1 MRFIGLFFMTISFLY
16 GQIEIRDIEVEKLDE
31 ASGLLVSQKYP
42 NIFWSHNDSG
52 DKARLYAF
60 DKNTLKKVKKIKI
73 KKADNID
80 WEDITYH
87 KGNIVIGD
95 FGNNK
100 NKRKDLTLYTIK
112 EPNPYKDKKVKI
124 ISKQRFV
131 FSDQKSLPPKRKNF
145 DCEAIFSFDNELY
158 LFTKHRA
165 DNNTT
170 LYHLQ
175 GDKAVKLASFE
186 MDRRVTGADSDGERV
201 VILTYGSLYLFRPK
215 KIDKNFFKETF
226 SRVKLRDVGQVE
238 GVALDGKYLHVIS
251 EEGRL
256 YTLHV
261 SDLK

>member
-1 MRFIGLFFMTISFLY
+1 MRLIGLFFLTISFVY
-16 GQIEIRDIEVEKLDE
+16 AQIEVRDIKVKKLDE
-31 ASGLLVSQKYP
+31 PSGLLVSQKYP
-42 NIFWSHNDSG
+42 DIFWSHNDSG

-60 DKNTLKKVKKIKI
+60 DKNSLEKVKKIKI
-73 KKADNID
+73 KKADNVD

-100 NKRKDLTLYTIK
+100 NRRKDLTLYTIK
-112 EPNPYKDKKVKI
+112 EPNPYKDKKAKL
-124 ISKQRFV
+124 ISKQRFN
-131 FSDQKSLPPKRKNF
+131 FSDQENSRLKRKNF
-145 DCEAIFSFDNELY
+145 DCEAIFSFGDELY
-158 LFTKHRA
+158 LLTKHRA

-175 GDKAVKLASFE
+175 GKRAQKLASFE
-186 MDRRVTGADSDGERV
+186 MDRRVTGADSDGKRV
-201 VILTYGSLYLFRPK
+201 VILTYGSLYLFEPK
-215 KIDKNFFKETF
+215 KIDKNFFKRGFRYKEL
-226 SRVKLRDVGQVE
+226 KDVGQVE
-238 GVALDGKYLHVIS
+238 GVALDAKRLHVIS

>member
-256 YTLHV
+256 YTLQV